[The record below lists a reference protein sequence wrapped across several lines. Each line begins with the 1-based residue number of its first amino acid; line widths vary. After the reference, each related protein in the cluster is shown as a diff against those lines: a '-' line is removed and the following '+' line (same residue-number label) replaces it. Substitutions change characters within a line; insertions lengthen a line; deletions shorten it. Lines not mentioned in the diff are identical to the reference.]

1 MHASLSQSAV
11 RAQHVR
17 LALLVAATSAWLWAM
32 SPYTPW
38 AAGRAPRPWLYD
50 LLFYARVALLVW
62 AAAEVAYALFRD
74 AWRSP
79 GAVVLLGTVLAT
91 WLGAAAYD
99 DSGIGWRWR
108 VRASGAALAAV
119 AQAGDSDQRQR
130 VGHLLIDT
138 VRTPCGARSPWLWL
152 GRPHGGGSGIN
163 LALVRGNGAVPRTPV
178 RDAFVFLAL
187 GEGWWLAYE
196 NAARHHAAAPQ
207 RACVPGTAVG
217 THRAGVA
224 HVDATR

>member
-1 MHASLSQSAV
+1 MHASLRQSAV
-11 RAQHVR
+11 RAQHAR
-17 LALLVAATSAWLWAM
+17 LVLLLAATLAWLWAI
-32 SPYTPW
+32 SPYAPR
-38 AAGRAPRPWLYD
+38 AADRAPRLWLYD
-50 LLFYARVALLVW
+50 LLFYVRAVLLAWTVAEI
-62 AAAEVAYALFRD
+62 AFALFRGTR
-74 AWRSP
+74 RSP
-79 GAVVLLGTVLAT
+79 GVVALLGTVLAA

-99 DSGIGWRWR
+99 DSGVGWRWR

-207 RACVPGTAVG
+207 RACTPGTAVG
-217 THRAGVA
+217 THRAGLA
-224 HVDATR
+224 HVAASR